1 MRSKTIPQKI
11 KAMSLEHK
19 ILGIVSL
26 TSMIACFFPWYGINS
41 RVVNQWWNA
50 FGSIGSVAGY
60 IVFSFALISFLLVAV
75 PAIKPQLKLTSKLP
89 VSDAALLTFLQ
100 LQSFFVSLIFI
111 PVYSQYSL
119 INATNSG
126 TRFGIYIALLST
138 LVGTIVGLSSH
149 RKQDQ
154 LQMRS
159 ENFANVPRQQH
170 SLNEWDQVND
180 QDQQIEDQEMLQQEA
195 MFESALDGEY
205 QVQDDTIQ
213 SRYQ

>member
-1 MRSKTIPQKI
+1 
-11 KAMSLEHK
+11 MSLEHK